1 MTPKIPKNRN
11 NDKKRTTMAIERGA
25 QVATRWI
32 GSTKSLVAHSVLFLF
47 FFSLVIFGIKV
58 DTVMLI
64 LTTIVSL
71 EAIYLSI
78 FIQMSVNDH
87 SYRLEEVSEDI
98 EDIQE
103 DMGEIQKDVEEISED
118 VEGIEKDIDEIQ
130 KDVDEIQEDVGEI
143 SEDVEEIGRDIEEI
157 SEDEQTTENIKCD
170 NIALSRIEDT
180 LTKLIKE
187 INELKKT
194 QK

>member
-1 MTPKIPKNRN
+1 MTPKISKNRDFN
-11 NDKKRTTMAIERGA
+11 KKRTTMAIERGA
-25 QVATRWI
+25 HLATRWI
-32 GSTKSLVAHSVLFLF
+32 GSTKSLIAHSILFIF
-47 FFSLVIFGIKV
+47 FFSLILFGIQA

-130 KDVDEIQEDVGEI
+130 KDVEEITEDVEGIERDVDEIQKDV
-143 SEDVEEIGRDIEEI
+143 EEI
-157 SEDEQTTENIKCD
+157 SEDDQEIENIKCD

-187 INELKKT
+187 INDLKKI